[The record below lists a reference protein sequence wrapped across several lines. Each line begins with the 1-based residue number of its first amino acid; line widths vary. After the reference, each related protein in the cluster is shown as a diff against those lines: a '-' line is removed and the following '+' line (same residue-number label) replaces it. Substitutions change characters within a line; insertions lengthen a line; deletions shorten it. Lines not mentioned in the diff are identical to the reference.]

1 MKKKILIVVSKYYND
16 ISGKLLI
23 NAKNS
28 LLKKYNIKILNA
40 PGAFE
45 IPVII
50 SKYINKFDGVVA
62 LGCIIK
68 GKTPHFNFI
77 SQAINNAIINLSII
91 HKKPIGNGVLT
102 CLNKKQAILRVKK
115 GKEAA
120 NAVIA
125 VLSSKWKL
133 IILHIKILELL

>member
-125 VLSSKWKL
+125 VLSSK
-133 IILHIKILELL
+133 

>member
-28 LLKKYNIKILNA
+28 LLKKYNIKILNV

-125 VLSSKWKL
+125 VLSSK
-133 IILHIKILELL
+133 

>member
-1 MKKKILIVVSKYYND
+1 MKKKILIVVSRYYND

-125 VLSSKWKL
+125 VLSSK
-133 IILHIKILELL
+133 